1 LATIENQSL
10 IKILQR
16 VKKMKASTK
25 LKSALQKN
33 KVLYL
38 PGAYDGL
45 SAKIAENE
53 GARAIYATGGGIARS
68 TGVPDMGLLSLD
80 EIAHRLEQMVDAVE
94 IPIVADMDT
103 GYGNALNA
111 RRALRAFER
120 AGVAGFHIEDQ
131 VFPKKCGHYENK
143 SVVAAEEFY
152 SKIRAVRDAVSDEDI
167 LLIARTDALAVHGI
181 DEAINRMHRA
191 IEAGANMVFVEAP
204 TTMAEIE
211 QIAKELP
218 YPKMLNMFWSGK
230 TPVLDTKQL
239 EALGFDMVIV
249 PSDLQRI
256 AIAAMSRA
264 AREIINFGH
273 TKELAN
279 QMATF
284 QEREAAINS
293 EFFNELDKRYSI
305 G

>member
-1 LATIENQSL
+1 
-10 IKILQR
+10 
-16 VKKMKASTK
+16 MKASTK
-25 LKSALQKN
+25 LKSALQEN

-264 AREIINFGH
+264 ARDIINFGH

>member
-239 EALGFDMVIV
+239 EALGFDMAIV

>member
-1 LATIENQSL
+1 
-10 IKILQR
+10 
-16 VKKMKASTK
+16 MKASTK

>member
-1 LATIENQSL
+1 
-10 IKILQR
+10 
-16 VKKMKASTK
+16 MKASTK
-25 LKSALQKN
+25 LKSALQEN

-167 LLIARTDALAVHGI
+167 LLIARTDALAVLGI

>member
-25 LKSALQKN
+25 LKSALQKK

-239 EALGFDMVIV
+239 EALGFDMAIV

>member
-1 LATIENQSL
+1 
-10 IKILQR
+10 
-16 VKKMKASTK
+16 MKASTK

-239 EALGFDMVIV
+239 EALGFDMAIV

>member
-25 LKSALQKN
+25 LKSTLQKN

-239 EALGFDMVIV
+239 EALGFDMAIV

>member
-1 LATIENQSL
+1 
-10 IKILQR
+10 
-16 VKKMKASTK
+16 MKASTK
-25 LKSALQKN
+25 LKSALQEN

-211 QIAKELP
+211 QIAKQLP

>member
-1 LATIENQSL
+1 
-10 IKILQR
+10 
-16 VKKMKASTK
+16 MKASTK
-25 LKSALQKN
+25 LKSALQEN

-239 EALGFDMVIV
+239 EALGFDMAIV

>member
-1 LATIENQSL
+1 
-10 IKILQR
+10 
-16 VKKMKASTK
+16 MKASTK
-25 LKSALQKN
+25 LKSALQEN

-264 AREIINFGH
+264 AQEIINFGH

>member
-1 LATIENQSL
+1 
-10 IKILQR
+10 
-16 VKKMKASTK
+16 
-25 LKSALQKN
+25 
-33 KVLYL
+33 
-38 PGAYDGL
+38 
-45 SAKIAENE
+45 
-53 GARAIYATGGGIARS
+53 
-68 TGVPDMGLLSLD
+68 MGLLSLD

>member
-1 LATIENQSL
+1 
-10 IKILQR
+10 
-16 VKKMKASTK
+16 MKASTK
-25 LKSALQKN
+25 LTSALQEN

-38 PGAYDGL
+38 TGAYDGL

>member
-1 LATIENQSL
+1 
-10 IKILQR
+10 
-16 VKKMKASTK
+16 MKASTK
-25 LKSALQKN
+25 LKSALKKN

-45 SAKIAENE
+45 SAKIIQNE
-53 GARAIYATGGGIARS
+53 GAEAIYATGGGIARS

-80 EIAHRLEQMVDAVE
+80 EIAHRLEQMVDAVD

-143 SVVAAEEFY
+143 SVVPSEEFY
-152 SKIRAVRDAVSDEDI
+152 SKIMAVRDAVSDEDI

-204 TTMAEIE
+204 TTIAQIE

-273 TKELAN
+273 TEELAN

-305 G
+305 A

>member
-53 GARAIYATGGGIARS
+53 RARAIYATGGGIARS

>member
-1 LATIENQSL
+1 
-10 IKILQR
+10 
-16 VKKMKASTK
+16 MKASTK
-25 LKSALQKN
+25 LKSALQEN

-80 EIAHRLEQMVDAVE
+80 EIAHRLGQMVDAVE

-143 SVVAAEEFY
+143 SVVASEEFY
-152 SKIRAVRDAVSDEDI
+152 SKIRAVRDAISDEDI

-204 TTMAEIE
+204 TTIAEIE

-273 TKELAN
+273 TEELAN

>member
-1 LATIENQSL
+1 
-10 IKILQR
+10 
-16 VKKMKASTK
+16 MKASTK
-25 LKSALQKN
+25 LKSTLKKN

-45 SAKIAENE
+45 SAKIIQNE
-53 GARAIYATGGGIARS
+53 GAEAIYATGGGIARS

-80 EIAHRLEQMVDAVE
+80 EIAHRLEQMVDAVD

-143 SVVAAEEFY
+143 SVVPSEEFY
-152 SKIRAVRDAVSDEDI
+152 SKIMAVRDAVSDEDI

-204 TTMAEIE
+204 TTIAQIE

-273 TKELAN
+273 TEELAN

-305 G
+305 A

>member
-1 LATIENQSL
+1 
-10 IKILQR
+10 
-16 VKKMKASTK
+16 MKASTK
-25 LKSALQKN
+25 LTSALQEN

>member
-1 LATIENQSL
+1 
-10 IKILQR
+10 
-16 VKKMKASTK
+16 MKASTK
-25 LKSALQKN
+25 LKSALQEN

-143 SVVAAEEFY
+143 SVAAAEEFY

>member
-25 LKSALQKN
+25 LTSALQEN

>member
-1 LATIENQSL
+1 
-10 IKILQR
+10 
-16 VKKMKASTK
+16 MKASTK
-25 LKSALQKN
+25 LKSALQEN